1 MTISKMIERI
11 KGSWIKGLTE
21 SVVFIKSIKLKKM
34 TQKKDTKFVV
44 LLPKLDR
51 LNAPT
56 II

>member
-1 MTISKMIERI
+1 MTTSKMIERI

-34 TQKKDTKFVV
+34 TQKKDTKCVV

-51 LNAPT
+51 LSAAT